1 MNLQEKAI
9 SEKEAKKLGGIPLS
23 YPCSLQ
29 SEMWI
34 IRNMIKDLDR
44 SGVKYFL
51 VKKTIENRKYSISP
65 VKEKYDKKYEKPALE
80 LWRMP

>member
-44 SGVKYFL
+44 DGVKYFL
-51 VKKTIENRKYSISP
+51 VRKTIETISP
-65 VKEKYDKKYEKPALE
+65 VRKYEKPALE

>member
-1 MNLQEKAI
+1 MNLQENAI

-51 VKKTIENRKYSISP
+51 VRKTIETISP
-65 VKEKYDKKYEKPALE
+65 VRKYEKPGLE

>member
-1 MNLQEKAI
+1 MNLQENAI

-44 SGVKYFL
+44 DGVKYFL
-51 VKKTIENRKYSISP
+51 VRKTIETISP
-65 VKEKYDKKYEKPALE
+65 VRKYEKPALE